1 MKNVLPFDGLDQVFG
16 LQLWSWP
23 FWAGELNEQKVLI
36 LEAVFLARVVDEIG
50 AGALRMAQFG
60 DLHPD
65 SKLRLDDLQLG
76 DRVFVDLLDGR
87 RRNLLHLVAKL
98 LVKFAPCYVVP
109 RCLVL
114 RVHASDVL

>member
-1 MKNVLPFDGLDQVFG
+1 M
-16 LQLWSWP
+16 
-23 FWAGELNEQKVLI
+23 
-36 LEAVFLARVVDEIG
+36 VDEIG

-114 RVHASDVL
+114 RVHASDVLYIELYSADKFSMHFQPFQEDRQNPVFACV